1 VSGWVRLW
9 HDMPTDPKWR
19 TIAKRSGQPL
29 ACVIALFNL
38 VIINASQNSECPGTL
53 KNWQDDDAAA
63 ALDIEADQVAAIMAA
78 FDGKVMENQS
88 LTGWTKRQPR
98 REDSGVA
105 ARVKAHRER
114 KQNDVKRNVTQ
125 CNAPDADADAD
136 ADAENEA
143 KASKRVRASAV
154 FVIPNWLSQEAWDGW
169 VQMRKGKRCAP
180 TVHAM
185 KLAIDTL
192 DGFRRNGHNPDQV
205 LNQSTMNSW
214 TALYEVKTNGGKRPG
229 NAITI

>member
-1 VSGWVRLW
+1 
-9 HDMPTDPKWR
+9 
-19 TIAKRSGQPL
+19 
-29 ACVIALFNL
+29 VIALFNL

-63 ALDIEADQVAAIMAA
+63 ALDIEADQVAAIMAV
-78 FDGKVMENQS
+78 FDGKVMENQC

-136 ADAENEA
+136 AESESESENEA

-154 FVIPNWLSQEAWDGW
+154 FVIPDWIARDAWDGW
-169 VQMRKGKRCAP
+169 VQMRKSKRDTP
-180 TVHAM
+180 TDRAM
-185 KLAIDTL
+185 QLAVKQLAGMRDAGQNPNDVL
-192 DGFRRNGHNPDQV
+192 D
-205 LNQSTMNSW
+205 QSTI
-214 TALYEVKTNGGKRPG
+214 NGWKGLFEIKAVAAKRSS
-229 NAITI
+229 NVITI